1 MSALQMR
8 SARDDLVSS
17 KAVVSFE
24 SPRAGDGPPLALAP
38 APLPQFVGDA
48 RTFQTLFALPLAGG
62 GATLAVHRAGST
74 LVVDGADA
82 AAAAAALDAREE
94 PSSRRRR
101 VREALS
107 RAARLEDGG
116 FRDALRAEDAGVE
129 EAKAEPPRLL
139 DAAAAEFEPG
149 GASPSTR
156 AALRAIVAAAADSQK
171 SLGARRSEEAAR
183 AVEALADAALCPA
196 YGDFD
201 AAPAGLLAARPWAD
215 YARVRRW
222 RVGAADVLSG
232 SDALVDRR
240 FDADTAVRLI
250 RAEDVGEPGSRRR
263 AVLDGW
269 LENVIA
275 GVPKLALCLER
286 FGVVVGAK
294 VLDTAEIPKAFADAD
309 GGDHALFDA
318 KSVEVHAAAVL
329 RFLADHCDRDGATYV
344 LAKDASDERLRL
356 YDLDALADA
365 KKKQWKWLLATL
377 SARFAHRVRAHL
389 RLGADGGA
397 DGDLDAAT
405 RSSLL
410 DRLRGLATTA
420 LDLLAE
426 IEDSEGEPHL
436 AMRASLEEMKAASF
450 LDGAKS
456 WRGSQRAADHP
467 WTAPKVFGAEPA
479 GAAAPAPFEA
489 LRACASAD
497 LESAR
502 DRFEAALAF
511 ALRLASE
518 KKSEFG
524 KAAISRRVE
533 DLSAAAVDCAVA
545 LAAAHLERVQ
555 PSNLMHELRRAATGL
570 RGGGESAGRDAR
582 SAAVWHLAAAFAR
595 GVDKRRFEWSE
606 KGAHAPDCVAL
617 LKDLDDV
624 FHPRRASSPE
634 TSPDA
639 RRRAP
644 TFEGSDLGGAAPG
657 CFHAPDALALA
668 AGLAAAAAADA
679 ALVKPRF
686 SRDAADLRAAAK
698 APPPSPSA
706 AAPPLLHLA
715 CCRALAL
722 ARAAAAA
729 RRLGGAEPAVL
740 AKRLGDACNDVGA
753 AASKAGHEAG
763 DGVLGAR
770 ARAWLAV
777 ALARVAGD
785 EAAEASVRLNVAVHE
800 KRRFAADGD
809 ERHLEAAAFH
819 CGGALDALGDAGG
832 GLRRA
837 ACAELAATRLF
848 LGTARRRRL
857 FADGGGESNQ
867 NTEKLRRDED
877 AVLAPLR
884 AAVAAAEDLDPA
896 AAGPHRYQLGSF
908 LAARAASAAAPKGR
922 PDEALAHLAAAA
934 ARFEHERRTAPVSRA
949 RDAARGRALAALDAA
964 ALLRS
969 AAFPDPASKLRAL
982 RELLCAEDALDDAD
996 APDLAAR
1003 VRAALPPAARD
1014 LVAAVSGG
1022 GDDDLAAAARGRCK
1036 AAYLALM
1043 KGDAAAARREL
1054 APLWDAG

>member
-82 AAAAAALDAREE
+82 GAAAAALDAREE

-139 DAAAAEFEPG
+139 DAEAAAFEPG

-196 YGDFD
+196 YGDEA
-201 AAPAGLLAARPWAD
+201 AAPALAARPWPD

-250 RAEDVGEPGSRRR
+250 RAEDVGEPSSRRR

-397 DGDLDAAT
+397 GGDLDAAT

-479 GAAAPAPFEA
+479 GAGAPAPFEA

-524 KAAISRRVE
+524 KAAISRR
-533 DLSAAAVDCAVA
+533 
-545 LAAAHLERVQ
+545 
-555 PSNLMHELRRAATGL
+555 
-570 RGGGESAGRDAR
+570 
-582 SAAVWHLAAAFAR
+582 AVWN
-595 GVDKRRFEWSE
+595 SNIQ
-606 KGAHAPDCVAL
+606 PDFNVSVC
-617 LKDLDDV
+617 DSFD
-624 FHPRRASSPE
+624 ASS
-634 TSPDA
+634 
-639 RRRAP
+639 
-644 TFEGSDLGGAAPG
+644 
-657 CFHAPDALALA
+657 
-668 AGLAAAAAADA
+668 
-679 ALVKPRF
+679 
-686 SRDAADLRAAAK
+686 
-698 APPPSPSA
+698 SA
-706 AAPPLLHLA
+706 
-715 CCRALAL
+715 
-722 ARAAAAA
+722 
-729 RRLGGAEPAVL
+729 V
-740 AKRLGDACNDVGA
+740 
-753 AASKAGHEAG
+753 
-763 DGVLGAR
+763 
-770 ARAWLAV
+770 
-777 ALARVAGD
+777 
-785 EAAEASVRLNVAVHE
+785 
-800 KRRFAADGD
+800 
-809 ERHLEAAAFH
+809 
-819 CGGALDALGDAGG
+819 
-832 GLRRA
+832 
-837 ACAELAATRLF
+837 
-848 LGTARRRRL
+848 
-857 FADGGGESNQ
+857 
-867 NTEKLRRDED
+867 
-877 AVLAPLR
+877 
-884 AAVAAAEDLDPA
+884 
-896 AAGPHRYQLGSF
+896 
-908 LAARAASAAAPKGR
+908 
-922 PDEALAHLAAAA
+922 
-934 ARFEHERRTAPVSRA
+934 
-949 RDAARGRALAALDAA
+949 
-964 ALLRS
+964 
-969 AAFPDPASKLRAL
+969 L
-982 RELLCAEDALDDAD
+982 RELDESNRFVQKSAE
-996 APDLAAR
+996 
-1003 VRAALPPAARD
+1003 
-1014 LVAAVSGG
+1014 STSI
-1022 GDDDLAAAARGRCK
+1022 
-1036 AAYLALM
+1036 
-1043 KGDAAAARREL
+1043 
-1054 APLWDAG
+1054 

>member
-17 KAVVSFE
+17 KAVVRSSRCR
-24 SPRAGDGPPLALAP
+24 SPAAARCSPCTARARRSSSTARAGG
-38 APLPQFVGDA
+38 
-48 RTFQTLFALPLAGG
+48 RGG
-62 GATLAVHRAGST
+62 GAR
-74 LVVDGADA
+74 
-82 AAAAAALDAREE
+82 REA
-94 PSSRRRR
+94 SSRRR
-101 VREALS
+101 VAALS

-139 DAAAAEFEPG
+139 SG
-149 GASPSTR
+149 GAAFERAARRRGGAARHRRRGRGLAEVAGR
-156 AALRAIVAAAADSQK
+156 AALRGGPRRRGPRGRRAVPSVGGEAAAA
-171 SLGARRSEEAAR
+171 
-183 AVEALADAALCPA
+183 
-196 YGDFD
+196 
-201 AAPAGLLAARPWAD
+201 AGLLAARPWPD

-250 RAEDVGEPGSRRR
+250 RAEDVGERGSRRR

-329 RFLADHCDRDGATYV
+329 RFLADHCDRDGATY
-344 LAKDASDERLRL
+344 
-356 YDLDALADA
+356 ALADA

-397 DGDLDAAT
+397 GGDLDAAT

-410 DRLRGLATTA
+410 GRLRGLATTA

-467 WTAPKVFGAEPA
+467 RC
-479 GAAAPAPFEA
+479 APA
-489 LRACASAD
+489 RARTS
-497 LESAR
+497 SAR

-570 RGGGESAGRDAR
+570 RGGGGGDAAR
-582 SAAVWHLAAAFAR
+582 GARAAAVWHLAAAFAR

-606 KGAHAPDCVAL
+606 RGAHAPDCVAL

-624 FHPRRASSPE
+624 FHQRRPRPSVAGGARA
-634 TSPDA
+634 DL
-639 RRRAP
+639 R
-644 TFEGSDLGGAAPG
+644 GSDLGGAAPG

-686 SRDAADLRAAAK
+686 SDAATCGRGQGAAAV
-698 APPPSPSA
+698 AVG
-706 AAPPLLHLA
+706 
-715 CCRALAL
+715 R
-722 ARAAAAA
+722 RAAAAA
-729 RRLGGAEPAVL
+729 PRLLPRARARARGRGRAAPRRRRAGGPRETPAT
-740 AKRLGDACNDVGA
+740 RNDVGG

-763 DGVLGAR
+763 DGALGAR

-785 EAAEASVRLNVAVHE
+785 EAAEARAT
-800 KRRFAADGD
+800 
-809 ERHLEAAAFH
+809 
-819 CGGALDALGDAGG
+819 
-832 GLRRA
+832 RRA
-837 ACAELAATRLF
+837 AARSRRSTRQ
-848 LGTARRRRL
+848 RSR
-857 FADGGGESNQ
+857 
-867 NTEKLRRDED
+867 
-877 AVLAPLR
+877 APR
-884 AAVAAAEDLDPA
+884 S
-896 AAGPHRYQLGSF
+896 GP
-908 LAARAASAAAPKGR
+908 ASAAGVA
-922 PDEALAHLAAAA
+922 
-934 ARFEHERRTAPVSRA
+934 
-949 RDAARGRALAALDAA
+949 
-964 ALLRS
+964 
-969 AAFPDPASKLRAL
+969 
-982 RELLCAEDALDDAD
+982 ELGAEDALDDAD

-1003 VRAALPPAARD
+1003 VRGALPPAARD
-1014 LVAAVSGG
+1014 LVAAVSRGG
-1022 GDDDLAAAARGRCK
+1022 GDDLAAAARARCK

>member
-62 GATLAVHRAGST
+62 GATLAEPPPSG
-74 LVVDGADA
+74 GA
-82 AAAAAALDAREE
+82 
-94 PSSRRRR
+94 S

-129 EAKAEPPRLL
+129 EAKAEPPRL
-139 DAAAAEFEPG
+139 DAG
-149 GASPSTR
+149 
-156 AALRAIVAAAADSQK
+156 
-171 SLGARRSEEAAR
+171 RRPRGRR
-183 AVEALADAALCPA
+183 AVPRVTASER
-196 YGDFD
+196 
-201 AAPAGLLAARPWAD
+201 APGGLLAARPWPD

-250 RAEDVGEPGSRRR
+250 RAEDVGERGSRRR

-356 YDLDALADA
+356 YDLDALARAGKFPTSKAPISAALADA

-397 DGDLDAAT
+397 GGDLDAAT

-410 DRLRGLATTA
+410 GRLRGLATTA

-467 WTAPKVFGAEPA
+467 WTAPRVFGSEPA

-524 KAAISRRVE
+524 KAAISRRAVRRVE

-555 PSNLMHELRRAATGL
+555 P
-570 RGGGESAGRDAR
+570 
-582 SAAVWHLAAAFAR
+582 
-595 GVDKRRFEWSE
+595 
-606 KGAHAPDCVAL
+606 
-617 LKDLDDV
+617 
-624 FHPRRASSPE
+624 
-634 TSPDA
+634 
-639 RRRAP
+639 
-644 TFEGSDLGGAAPG
+644 
-657 CFHAPDALALA
+657 
-668 AGLAAAAAADA
+668 
-679 ALVKPRF
+679 
-686 SRDAADLRAAAK
+686 
-698 APPPSPSA
+698 
-706 AAPPLLHLA
+706 
-715 CCRALAL
+715 
-722 ARAAAAA
+722 
-729 RRLGGAEPAVL
+729 
-740 AKRLGDACNDVGA
+740 
-753 AASKAGHEAG
+753 
-763 DGVLGAR
+763 
-770 ARAWLAV
+770 
-777 ALARVAGD
+777 
-785 EAAEASVRLNVAVHE
+785 
-800 KRRFAADGD
+800 
-809 ERHLEAAAFH
+809 
-819 CGGALDALGDAGG
+819 
-832 GLRRA
+832 
-837 ACAELAATRLF
+837 
-848 LGTARRRRL
+848 
-857 FADGGGESNQ
+857 
-867 NTEKLRRDED
+867 
-877 AVLAPLR
+877 
-884 AAVAAAEDLDPA
+884 
-896 AAGPHRYQLGSF
+896 
-908 LAARAASAAAPKGR
+908 
-922 PDEALAHLAAAA
+922 
-934 ARFEHERRTAPVSRA
+934 
-949 RDAARGRALAALDAA
+949 
-964 ALLRS
+964 
-969 AAFPDPASKLRAL
+969 
-982 RELLCAEDALDDAD
+982 
-996 APDLAAR
+996 
-1003 VRAALPPAARD
+1003 
-1014 LVAAVSGG
+1014 
-1022 GDDDLAAAARGRCK
+1022 
-1036 AAYLALM
+1036 
-1043 KGDAAAARREL
+1043 
-1054 APLWDAG
+1054 